1 MNRTN
6 NNEKGIALILALLL
20 ILVTSVIAISL
31 SSVSRTEGF
40 ASMNYRLMSQSRD
53 AAEGGVHK
61 AANFMMN
68 SYTKP
73 GGVGN
78 PLSNYVTTTSPVTD
92 NSGHVITLSANNGV
106 ASHYPVSADQ
116 SSFNSAAKGSMT
128 ASNTTIN
135 YSTSAKLLSM
145 HQITPYGSTTPTTI
159 QTWAITSDGS
169 VSGMQN
175 ADVEVTSTLE
185 QQATPVFTYAA
196 FATNTG
202 CSALT
207 FGGGGTTDS
216 YDSSTVSGGTV
227 TTQSYGGNVG
237 TNGNLSTNGNPT
249 TINGNLSTPR
259 TGVGSCTSNNVTAW
273 TDGSGHVT
281 GSIVEL
287 PQTVSY
293 PTPVIPAPGTVD
305 IATNSGCPS
314 GANAIAGCSSVSGG
328 LKLDAA
334 GNGGTI
340 NVRDITMTGNKDL
353 HLTTGTY
360 NINSISESGQT
371 ELWVDS
377 GPVVINVTG
386 TGNATPVQLTGG
398 GVSNSTLNPMNLQIL
413 YAGTGAI
420 SLKGGAQGSGLLY
433 APNASYSFGGNGD
446 WYGAV
451 VGASL
456 TDMGGAAI
464 HYDRRLASTAMMV
477 GPYSLGSF
485 SWKKY

>member
-1 MNRTN
+1 MNRTAN
-6 NNEKGIALILALLL
+6 KEKGVALILALLL
-20 ILVTSVIAISL
+20 ILVASVIAVSL

-61 AANFMMN
+61 AANFVMN

-73 GGVGN
+73 GGAGN
-78 PLSNYVTTTSPVTD
+78 PMSNYVTTGSPVTY
-92 NSGHVITLSANNGV
+92 NGHPVVLSAN
-106 ASHYPVSADQ
+106 SHVSSNYPVSADQ
-116 SSFNSAAKGSMT
+116 SSFNSSGSGNLT
-128 ASNTTIN
+128 ASGSTIN
-135 YSTSAKLLSM
+135 YATSAKLLSM
-145 HQITPYGSTTPTTI
+145 HQITPYGTTTPTTI

-185 QQATPVFTYAA
+185 QQASPVFTYAA
-196 FATNTG
+196 FATATG

-216 YDSSTVSGGTV
+216 YDSSTASGGSV
-227 TTQSYGGNVG
+227 TTQAYGGNVG

-259 TGVGSCTSNNVTAW
+259 TGVGSCSANNVTAW
-273 TDGSGHVT
+273 TSGSGHVT
-281 GSIVEL
+281 GSVVEL
-287 PQTVSY
+287 PQSVSY

-305 IATNSGCPS
+305 ISTNSGCPS

-340 NVRDITMTGNKDL
+340 SVRDISMQGNKDL
-353 HLTTGTY
+353 HLTSGTY

-386 TGNATPVQLTGG
+386 TGNATPIQLTGG

-451 VGASL
+451 IGASL

>member
-1 MNRTN
+1 MNRIQN
-6 NNEKGIALILALLL
+6 KEKGVALILALLL
-20 ILVTSVIAISL
+20 ILVASVIAVSL

-73 GGVGN
+73 GGAGN
-78 PLSNYVTTTSPVTD
+78 PMSNYVTTASPVTY
-92 NSGHVITLSANNGV
+92 NGHPVVLSAN
-106 ASHYPVSADQ
+106 SHVSSNYPVSADQ
-116 SSFNSAAKGSMT
+116 SSFNSSASGNLT
-128 ASNTTIN
+128 ANSTTIK
-135 YSTSAKLLSM
+135 YASSAKLLSM

-175 ADVEVTSTLE
+175 ADVEVTTTLE
-185 QQATPVFTYAA
+185 QQASPVFTYAA

-207 FGGGGTTDS
+207 FGGGGTTNS

-227 TTQSYGGNVG
+227 TTQNYGGNVG

-259 TGVGSCTSNNVTAW
+259 TGVGSCSSNNVTAW
-273 TDGSGHVT
+273 TSGTGHVT

-287 PQTVSY
+287 PQAVSY
-293 PTPVIPAPGTVD
+293 PTPVIPAPGTND
-305 IATNSGCPS
+305 LATNSGCPS
-314 GANAIAGCSSVSGG
+314 GANAITGCSSVSGG

-353 HLTTGTY
+353 HLTAGTY
-360 NINSISESGQT
+360 NINSISEAGQT

-386 TGNATPVQLTGG
+386 NGNATPIQLTGG
-398 GVSNSTLNPMNLQIL
+398 GVSNATLNPMDLQIL
-413 YAGTGAI
+413 YAGTGTI
-420 SLKGGAQGSGLLY
+420 SLKGGAASSGLLY
-433 APNASYSFGGNGD
+433 APNASYSFAGGAD

-451 VGASL
+451 IGASL